1 MSLGTILLPLCGLLA
16 ASPVL
21 AQDASPEERWI
32 QVAPDSGLGVSHFID
47 MRSITAGSG
56 HRLAWVKD
64 VPTELRNGVREY
76 RSLVEFNCQDPSL
89 RVLQIVTYFQDGTTQ
104 AAVGQIG
111 WIRVIYEFEDTSDAI
126 HRRVCRAPVR

>member
-1 MSLGTILLPLCGLLA
+1 MKVYCILLPLSAVLA
-16 ASPVL
+16 AAPVL
-21 AQDASPEERWI
+21 AQDVSSDERWVRVVRDTGRG
-32 QVAPDSGLGVSHFID
+32 VAHFVD

-64 VPTELRNGVREY
+64 VPTEPRNGVREY
-76 RSLVEFNCQDPSL
+76 RSLVEFNCQDPSM
-89 RVLQIVTYFQDGTTQ
+89 RVLQIVTYFRDGTTQ